1 MPTTR
6 SPAAAHTSHCTSKKN
21 AIVPIVMATSM
32 IVTEV
37 HAAGECPWPG
47 SAVSML
53 MMLLRAGF
61 SWASLAVRLTVAFV
75 GGVVAA
81 AQPVPVVDRAI
92 GCRAL
97 GRGRRA

>member
-75 GGVVAA
+75 VVLVGGVV
-81 AQPVPVVDRAI
+81 VVLV
-92 GCRAL
+92 GGVVVVL
-97 GRGRRA
+97 VGGVV